1 MAHYYAIVGVAVLS
15 FVNAAD
21 ISISSNCDCGYND
34 PSFNSNWNEMWHMNF
49 EEKTNFGGGNQY
61 LYSHKDL
68 FFSNY
73 EIAAKFDDLY
83 SRVFRKENVVIR
95 DGSLEIG
102 VTIDP
107 LINGTKN
114 PIHCGGIGTT
124 RQDFLYGSFRSFIRT
139 TKVEGTVTGMFI
151 FHPEG
156 EIDIE
161 MLGSVKPSQAYFA
174 VHPGLTDSGK
184 ASPLTHGNYAFDYD
198 PTEVSSDSSYKLYKN
213 PKYIL
218 HIHRNIT
225 SIGLIGIQI

>member
-1 MAHYYAIVGVAVLS
+1 MVCFYAIIGIAVLS
-15 FVNAAD
+15 LANAAD

-34 PSFNSNWNEMWHMNF
+34 PSFNSNWNEMWHMSF

-73 EIAAKFDDLY
+73 EISAKFNDPY

-95 DGSLEIG
+95 DESLEIG

-107 LINGTKN
+107 LNNGTGN
-114 PIHCGGIGTT
+114 PIRCGGIGTT

-174 VHPGLTDSGK
+174 MHPGLTDNGK
-184 ASPLTHGNYAFDYD
+184 ASALTHGNYIFDYD
-198 PTEVSSDSSYKLYKN
+198 PTEVSTNKEHQNTHL
-213 PKYIL
+213 
-218 HIHRNIT
+218 
-225 SIGLIGIQI
+225 